1 MLWLHTTYILIQAYR
16 DLISRLE
23 RLPPAPSN
31 SNGGNKGRRGGG
43 GGGGGNAELKKALT
57 KFRQVL
63 ASEET
68 FYRSLVARLVRFYNL
83 GEVSGVE
90 ATLKTIKLPTE
101 YTTTESGEDES
112 SHAAQFASLQEKKD
126 KILLLYKGLICLGD
140 LERYKE
146 QYKQP
151 ANNNRHAQERERQA
165 DKFEVAEN
173 YYLAAW
179 SLMPDDGL
187 LLFLSLLGL
196 HKLTTIQR
204 CGMEP
209 ARSHLNIHPQRL
221 FYHILLLSCS
231 RSQECFS
238 RRRWNLAEILR

>member
-23 RLPPAPSN
+23 RLLPAPSN

-43 GGGGGNAELKKALT
+43 GSGGGNAELKKALT
-57 KFRQVL
+57 RFRQVL

-90 ATLKTIKLPTE
+90 ATLKSIKLPTE
-101 YTTTESGEDES
+101 YTTTNESGEDES

-126 KILLLYKGLICLGD
+126 KIPLLYKGLICLGD

-151 ANNNRHAQERERQA
+151 ANNNRHAQERERRA

-187 LLFLSLLGL
+187 LLFLHFLVC
-196 HKLTTIQR
+196 I
-204 CGMEP
+204 
-209 ARSHLNIHPQRL
+209 N
-221 FYHILLLSCS
+221 
-231 RSQECFS
+231 
-238 RRRWNLAEILR
+238 

>member
-1 MLWLHTTYILIQAYR
+1 M
-16 DLISRLE
+16 
-23 RLPPAPSN
+23 
-31 SNGGNKGRRGGG
+31 
-43 GGGGGNAELKKALT
+43 KKALT
-57 KFRQVL
+57 RFRQVL

-83 GEVSGVE
+83 GELSGVD

-101 YTTTESGEDES
+101 YMPTNDSDEDES

-126 KILLLYKGLICLGD
+126 KIPLLYKGLICLGD

-151 ANNNRHAQERERQA
+151 MNNNRHAQERERQA
-165 DKFEVAEN
+165 DKFEAAEE

-179 SLMPDDGL
+179 SLMPDDG
-187 LLFLSLLGL
+187 SLLPIYNL
-196 HKLTTIQR
+196 VHELTMYKR

-209 ARSHLNIHPQRL
+209 ARSHLDIHPQRL
-221 FYHILLLSCS
+221 CHHVLLLSCS
-231 RSQECFS
+231 RGQECFP
-238 RRRWNLAEILR
+238 RRRRNFAEIFR